1 MTSKKNTLQKAQPP
15 TDQFAKLTRLT
26 NQNRHSKDSNISKNS
41 RAAGQGV
48 VLVGATN
55 NSMKAEITSSLKTVN
70 RVKKSIKNPN
80 IGPKCVKCHRNK
92 QR

>member
-15 TDQFAKLTRLT
+15 TDQYAKLTRLT

-55 NSMKAEITSSLKTVN
+55 SMKAEITSSLKTMN
-70 RVKKSIKNPN
+70 RVKKSTKNPN